1 MKRYKVYV
9 DVTDI
14 YRDLIKFKIREYS
27 DPFLILFIT
36 ANDPDDCLI
45 QVKYNII
52 NSILSKDSSIKTR
65 IFCRTIKKHIRFD
78 RIISL

>member
-9 DVTDI
+9 DITDI

-45 QVKYNII
+45 QIIDNLI
-52 NSILSKDSSIKTR
+52 NSILIRDSSIQTR
-65 IFCRTIKKHIRFD
+65 IFCRLIKKYIRFD

>member
-45 QVKYNII
+45 QVMHNII
-52 NSILSKDSSIKTR
+52 NSILLKDSSMQTR
-65 IFCRTIKKHIRFD
+65 IFCRLIKKYIRFD
-78 RIISL
+78 KIIRL